1 MSINLNDFHR
11 ILLLSFPIALITG
24 PLLPEL
30 IILIS
35 IFIYFFKC
43 SIKEIQ
49 RDFSNKIFLFLL
61 AFTAYIFVVGFIS
74 FASQK
79 SIISSIFFF
88 RFPLFS
94 IIFFKFLNTD
104 LKFRKL
110 FLYIL
115 LSIFVFLFVDS
126 TIQSIIKKNI
136 FGLELTVQRA
146 SSLFG
151 DELILGSYTLKLS
164 PILFGLLFL
173 YYKEINKF
181 FILIIPISIV
191 TIILSG
197 ERSAFISSFILL
209 MLIFFLVDFNKKKY
223 LVSGIFIVF
232 FIILNSQVFKERF
245 IYDLKKKFI
254 LGQEYFYLPYEYSGF
269 IFSSIEQFKN
279 NPIIG
284 GGVRSFRVN
293 CEKTLLK
300 LDAYNPNLKNN
311 QQIKFIDQVVK
322 GKCSTHPHNII
333 LEFISELG
341 SIGLIFIFYKF
352 YFIIINY
359 FFYLRKNKKKYD
371 LLNISNM
378 IFILSPLII
387 SFPILPSG
395 SFFNNWNLSLY
406 FLNVAFLMYA
416 VSNKR
421 I

>member
-79 SIISSIFFF
+79 SLISSIFFF

-322 GKCSTHPHNII
+322 GKCSTHPHNVI

-352 YFIIINY
+352 YFIIRNY
-359 FFYLRKNKKKYD
+359 LFYLRKNKKKYD
-371 LLNISNM
+371 LSNISNM

-387 SFPILPSG
+387 IFPILPSG

>member
-49 RDFSNKIFLFLL
+49 KDFSNKIFLFLL

-79 SIISSIFFF
+79 SLISSIFFF

-115 LSIFVFLFVDS
+115 LSIFVFLFIDS

-181 FILIIPISIV
+181 FILIIPISLV

-209 MLIFFLVDFNKKKY
+209 MLIIFLVDFNKKKY
-223 LVSGIFIVF
+223 LVSGTFVVF
-232 FIILNSQVFKERF
+232 LIILNSQLFKDRF
-245 IYDLKKKFI
+245 IYDLQKKFI

-293 CEKTLLK
+293 CKKTLLK

-322 GKCSTHPHNII
+322 GKCSTHPHNVI

-352 YFIIINY
+352 YFIIRNFLFY
-359 FFYLRKNKKKYD
+359 FRKNKKKYD
-371 LLNISNM
+371 LSNISNT
-378 IFILSPLII
+378 IFTLSPLII
-387 SFPILPSG
+387 IFPILPSG